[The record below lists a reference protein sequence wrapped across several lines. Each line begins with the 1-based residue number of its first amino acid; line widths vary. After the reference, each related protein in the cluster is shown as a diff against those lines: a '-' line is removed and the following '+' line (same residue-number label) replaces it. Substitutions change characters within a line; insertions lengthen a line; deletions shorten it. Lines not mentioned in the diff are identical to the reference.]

1 MYRKLSIFLCCCLLG
16 FTGLRAQF
24 LDLTDN
30 EGGYLFGLRGG
41 PSLGSQNWSGFEM
54 RPLLTYHGDLFIE
67 SIPVEGK
74 FSMWSSL
81 GYHIRGS
88 RINTRRAFDL
98 NGNNF
103 RVPSE
108 TFEFKNLSLAAGA
121 KQVFKYLPLGDVY
134 YTLGVRLDYNI
145 DTNLDDFDELS
156 AFNASIRLFYPFEN
170 RAWVRRITYGIVMGG
185 GIDIPLSEK
194 VGAFIQLTAS
204 PDFSFQYNQP
214 PIENVIN
221 PFQAGNTTL
230 AERRIRNFTLEISA
244 GFRFLRKIEYID

>member
-1 MYRKLSIFLCCCLLG
+1 MYQKLSIFLCCCLIG
-16 FTGLRAQF
+16 FSGLSAQY

-54 RPLLTYHGDLFIE
+54 RPLLTYNGDFFIE
-67 SIPVEGK
+67 SFPVEGK
-74 FSMWSSL
+74 FSLWASL

-88 RINTRRAFDL
+88 RINSRRAFDF

-103 RVPSE
+103 RVPGE
-108 TFEFKNLSLAAGA
+108 TFQFKNLSLAVGG
-121 KQVFKYLPLGDVY
+121 KQVFKYLPVGDVF
-134 YTLGVRLDYNI
+134 YTLGVRVDYNL
-145 DTNLDDFDELS
+145 DTNLDDFDDLNEVS
-156 AFNASIRLFYPFEN
+156 TSIRLFYPFEN
-170 RAWVRRITYGIVMGG
+170 RNWVRRITYGVVMGG

-194 VGAFIQLTAS
+194 VGAVIQLTAS

-214 PIENVIN
+214 PVENVID
-221 PFQAGNTTL
+221 PFSSGNTTL
-230 AERRIRNFTLEISA
+230 PERKIRNFTLELSA

>member
-1 MYRKLSIFLCCCLLG
+1 MDRKLSILLFYCLLG
-16 FTGLRAQF
+16 ITGLSAQYI
-24 LDLTDN
+24 DLTDN
-30 EGGYLFGLRGG
+30 EGGYLFGIRGG
-41 PSLGSQNWSGFEM
+41 ASLGSQNWSGFEM

-74 FSMWSSL
+74 FSLWSSL

-103 RVPSE
+103 RVPGE
-108 TFEFKNLSLAAGA
+108 TFEFQNLSLAVGG
-121 KQVFKYLPLGDVY
+121 KQVFKYLPVGDIF
-134 YTLGVRLDYNI
+134 YTLGIRLDCNV
-145 DTNLDDFDELS
+145 DTNLDNFDELDRT
-156 AFNASIRLFYPFEN
+156 SIAVRGFFPFEN
-170 RAWVRRITYGIVMGG
+170 REWVRRFTYGVVMGG

-194 VGAFIQLTAS
+194 VGAVVQLTAS

-230 AERRIRNFTLEISA
+230 EERRIRNFTLELSV
-244 GFRFLRKIEYID
+244 GFRFLRKVEYID

>member
-1 MYRKLSIFLCCCLLG
+1 MYQKLSILLCCCLIG
-16 FTGLRAQF
+16 FSGVSAQY

-54 RPLLTYHGDLFIE
+54 RPLLTYNADLFIE
-67 SIPVEGK
+67 SLPVEGK
-74 FSMWSSL
+74 FSLWASL

-103 RVPSE
+103 RVPGE
-108 TFEFKNLSLAAGA
+108 TFQFRNLSIAAGA
-121 KQVFKYLPLGDVY
+121 KQVFKYLPIGDVF

-145 DTNLDDFDELS
+145 GTNLSDFDDLEDIS
-156 AFNASIRLFYPFEN
+156 AGLRLFYPIEN
-170 RAWVRRITYGIVMGG
+170 PEWMRSITYGVVMGG

-194 VGAFIQLTAS
+194 VGAVIQLTAS

-214 PIENVIN
+214 TIENVID
-221 PFQAGNTTL
+221 PFRSGNTTL
-230 AERRIRNFTLEISA
+230 SERKIRNFTLELSV